1 MSSPE
6 HKQLIWNLIEDVG
19 VGMLTT
25 QDGDD
30 LRARPMKLVQN
41 DYDGTLWFFTKRS
54 TEKVMEAAGE
64 QAVCVTFE
72 SPEAQTYVSLSGR
85 ARLSSDPNLIEKFWN
100 PWAAAWFPRGKND
113 PDVVLLEVK
122 VHKGEHWK
130 NDENLVLKLVEYA
143 KANVTA
149 ERPNL
154 GENQKF
160 G

>member
-1 MSSPE
+1 MSNPE
-6 HKQLIWNLIEDVG
+6 HKKLIWNLIEDVG

-30 LRARPMKLVQN
+30 LRARPMKIVQDN
-41 DYDGTLWFFTKRS
+41 YDGKLWFLTKRS
-54 TEKVMEAAGE
+54 AEKVTEAAGE

-72 SPEAQTYVSLSGR
+72 NPEKQVYLSLSGR
-85 ARLSSDPNLIEKFWN
+85 ARLSSDPKLIEKFWS
-100 PWAAAWFPRGKND
+100 PWAAAWFPQGKDD
-113 PDVVLLEVK
+113 PDVVLLEIEVYQ
-122 VHKGEHWK
+122 GEHWK
-130 NDENLVLKLVEYA
+130 NDENMILKLVEYA
-143 KANVTA
+143 KANLIA

>member
-1 MSSPE
+1 MSNPE
-6 HKQLIWNLIEDVG
+6 HKQLIWNLIKDVG

-30 LRARPMKLVQN
+30 LRARPMKLVQD
-41 DYDGTLWFFTKRS
+41 DYDGKLWFFTKRS
-54 TEKVMEAAGE
+54 AEKVMEAAGE
-64 QAVCVTFE
+64 QAACVTFE
-72 SPEAQTYVSLSGR
+72 SPEAHVYVSLSGR

-100 PWAAAWFPRGKND
+100 PWAAAWFPEGKGD
-113 PDVVLLEVK
+113 PEVVLLEIK
-122 VHKGEHWK
+122 VYKGEHWK
-130 NDENLVLKLVEYA
+130 NDENLIFKLVEYA

-149 ERPNL
+149 KRPNL

>member
-6 HKQLIWNLIEDVG
+6 HKQLIWNLINDVG

-30 LRARPMKLVQN
+30 LRARPMKLVQD
-41 DYDGTLWFFTKRS
+41 DYDGRLWFFTKRS
-54 TEKVMEAAGE
+54 AEKVVEAAGE

-72 SPEAQTYVSLSGR
+72 NPETHVYVSLSGR
-85 ARLSSDPNLIEKFWN
+85 ARLSSDRRLVEKFWN
-100 PWAAAWFPRGKND
+100 PWAEAWFPGGKAD
-113 PDVVLLEVK
+113 PEVVLLEVE

-130 NDENLVLKLVEYA
+130 NDENLILKLVEYA

-149 ERPNL
+149 QRPNL
-154 GENQKF
+154 GQNQKF